1 MDEYFNVSV
10 DEEMTLPMILIGK
23 NGIHVFMKLY
33 KNANFDQISPLIQKV
48 VYKYHLD
55 PKTTFWGISEGLN
68 EAYIISK
75 GGYFIKIDDLVSDFE
90 NFYNNSRK
98 PEEEF

>member
-1 MDEYFNVSV
+1 
-10 DEEMTLPMILIGK
+10 MTLPMILIGK

-33 KNANFDQISPLIQKV
+33 KNANFDQIRPLIQKV

-68 EAYIISK
+68 ESHVTSK
-75 GGYFIKIDDLVSDFE
+75 DGDFIKNDDLVSDFE
-90 NFYNNSRK
+90 NFFKKSRR
-98 PEEEF
+98 PEVEIKRLNLCTEKEY

>member
-33 KNANFDQISPLIQKV
+33 KNANFDQIRPLIQKV
-48 VYKYHLD
+48 VYKYHLA

-68 EAYIISK
+68 EAHVTSK
-75 GGYFIKIDDLVSDFE
+75 DGDFIKMMI
-90 NFYNNSRK
+90 
-98 PEEEF
+98 